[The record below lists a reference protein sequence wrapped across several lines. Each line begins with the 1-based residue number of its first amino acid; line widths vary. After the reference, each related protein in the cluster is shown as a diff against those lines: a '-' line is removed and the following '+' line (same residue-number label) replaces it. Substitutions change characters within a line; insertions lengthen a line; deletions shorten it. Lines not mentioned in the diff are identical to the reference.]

1 MTMKEDVEL
10 MRTIKIG
17 LVGSGFVTHLHLNA
31 YRQVIGIPVEVVAV
45 ASLDDVEKFAKDYNI
60 PKYYADYR
68 RVLDDKEIDI
78 IDVCV
83 PNVLHKQVCIESA
96 EAGKHIIC
104 EKPLT
109 GYFGENLKDQTE
121 RVGEIPRL
129 EMYKNA
135 VKNADEI
142 MAAVTRNNV
151 KLCYAEDFVY
161 APPVVKAK
169 RLLKVSGGTI
179 LELRSEESHS
189 GSHAAYSREW
199 RLSGGGSLLRLG
211 SHPLGLVIHMKN
223 FEGMIRDGKPIRVKS
238 VTAEVG
244 NLTHLPAFQEEKKKW
259 MVDQWKDVEDWAAVF
274 LTFEDGTRGVVFSND
289 ITLGGIVNTL
299 EIYSSNAVIKVD
311 MAANDA
317 IKAYAPS
324 SEVFGDEYI
333 SEKIETKAGWTF
345 PSPDED
351 WMRGYP
357 QEMQDFVEAVYY
369 DRNPVSDGE
378 LGRQVVEVT
387 YAAYLSAEEGRRID
401 LDELDKRI
409 GR

>member
-1 MTMKEDVEL
+1 MK
-10 MRTIKIG
+10 TIKIG
-17 LVGSGFVTHLHLNA
+17 LIGSGFVTHLHLNA
-31 YRQVIGIPVEVVAV
+31 FRQVVGIPVQVVAV
-45 ASLDDVEKFAKDYNI
+45 ASLDDDLDRFAKKFNI
-60 PKYYADYR
+60 PHYYSDYR
-68 RVLDDKEIDI
+68 KVLQHDEIDM

-83 PNVLHKQVCIESA
+83 PNVLHKRVCIDAA

-109 GYFGENLKDQTE
+109 GYFGEDLEDKTVA
-121 RVGEIPRL
+121 VGETSKL
-129 EMYKNA
+129 EMYKKA

-142 MAAVTRNNV
+142 MDAVQRNNV

-161 APPVVKAK
+161 APPVTKAK
-169 RLLKVSGGTI
+169 RLLEAAGGTI

-199 RLSGGGSLLRLG
+199 RLSGGGSLMRLG
-211 SHPLGLVIHMKN
+211 SHPLGLVIHLKN
-223 FEGMIRDGKPIRVKS
+223 FEGKMKYGKPIKVKS
-238 VTAEVG
+238 LTAEVG
-244 NLTHLPAFQEEKKKW
+244 NLTRVSAFQKEEKKW
-259 MVDQWKDVEDWAAVF
+259 MVDRWKDVEDWAAVF
-274 LTFEDGTRGVVFSND
+274 LTFEDGTKGVVFSND

-299 EIYSSNAVIKVD
+299 AIYSSNAVIKVD

-317 IKAYAPS
+317 IKAYAPAH
-324 SEVFGDEYI
+324 EIFGDEYI

-369 DRNPVSDGE
+369 GRDPVSDGE

-401 LDELDKRI
+401 LDELNKEI
-409 GR
+409 GRNR